1 MIVLVRVDNRLLHG
15 QILEAWVPRL
25 RVQKVVIADDLAAS
39 SPLALA
45 AMTLCVPP
53 ELPIEVKPV
62 RAVDWAA
69 LAADANRNLVVVR
82 DVTDLSRAAA
92 AGLTARLAPTV
103 NVGNVHFSPG
113 RVAVTPSVFL
123 GPPDLQA
130 LRTLEGDGFAIEAR
144 AIPAE
149 PPTGMAEIERR
160 YAAAR

>member
-1 MIVLVRVDNRLLHG
+1 MIALIRVDNRLLHG
-15 QILEAWVPRL
+15 QILEAWIPRL
-25 RVQKVVIADDLAAS
+25 RIERVVIADDRAAS

-69 LAADANRNLVVVR
+69 LAADPSRTLVLVR
-82 DVTDLSRAAA
+82 EVADLSRAAA

-103 NVGNVHFSPG
+103 NVGNIHFAPG
-113 RVAVTPSVFL
+113 RHAITPSIFL
-123 GPPDLQA
+123 GAPDLQT
-130 LRTLEGDGFAIEAR
+130 LRTLEHDGFAIEAR